1 MNKTGKRVLA
11 GGVAVVLVASL
22 AAGGVY
28 LAGHRQRNPVNV
40 YSIYDVGMTEYWG
53 DSRQTSGMVT
63 TDQMQ
68 NVYISTTQMVQE
80 IYVQEGQNVRAGD
93 LLLSYDTTLSTIELE
108 RKDLEIQKL
117 QLSLKE
123 AQENLKKIQ
132 SYRPGVPV
140 DEKDLVSG
148 NALGGS
154 ALGGDSL
161 GSTAQSS
168 SSQNGGSEGGASQTA
183 GPQSGLAVASAAA
196 GQLMADMSQ
205 NTLGNVAGMRLMSG
219 LLLSA
224 SVDPTE
230 PGTLAPME
238 STAESTDPSESP
250 TASTEPTIA
259 PTEPTA
265 APTEPTVA
273 PTDPATEPTIAPMEP
288 TVAPTDPAVEPEDPA
303 ANPTAP
309 SAEPIEPTEPA
320 ASWPEPV
327 RGDGTLENPYLY
339 LWRSDLSYTPAFLEQ
354 LLGEKEEVW
363 ATFMLR
369 ENDSLEGL
377 PLSSW
382 TMAFAR
388 SEAGIQFE
396 MLSVAGPEED
406 PLVLPEDPGIT
417 DPGIMDPGLLDPGM
431 DVPSGPTY
439 TAAEIAQMKSDQE
452 MAIRD
457 INLNIRVA
465 QVEYEKLEKELYNSE
480 VRAEVD
486 GVVKSVGD
494 PDTAAVENKPL
505 ITVSGGDGGYHVQ
518 GRVSELDL
526 KTVQPG
532 QPVTV
537 MSWMTGETAEGTIQ
551 EIGDMPASENYWD
564 GTGNPNSSYYPFT
577 VFVDDSATFENGD
590 YLDITY
596 TPQSPSGD
604 GNSVYLQNPFVRSED
619 GQSYVYVKGTD
630 GKLEKRQVVVGK
642 SLYGSYT
649 EIRSGLTA
657 EDRVA
662 FPYGKDVKAGSPTR
676 DGTMEELYSTMGY

>member
-22 AAGGVY
+22 AVGGVY

-63 TDQMQ
+63 TDKMQ
-68 NVYISTTQMVQE
+68 NVYISTTQIVQE

-117 QLSLKE
+117 QLSLEE
-123 AQENLKKIQ
+123 AQADLKKIQ

-140 DEKDLVSG
+140 DEKDLV
-148 NALGGS
+148 GGS
-154 ALGGDSL
+154 SVGGGVL
-161 GSTAQSS
+161 
-168 SSQNGGSEGGASQTA
+168 NGGSLNGGSTND
-183 GPQSGLAVASAAA
+183 SSTASAAA
-196 GQLMADMSQ
+196 PGRLLAHFSQDMLE
-205 NTLGNVAGMRLMSG
+205 NAAGMRLMSG
-219 LLLSA
+219 LLLGAPANAAETEGAAETGEAAESSSA
-224 SVDPTE
+224 AESQTAPEDPTVPPTE
-230 PGTLAPME
+230 PSSQAP
-238 STAESTDPSESP
+238 
-250 TASTEPTIA
+250 TEPETEPDTEPAHPTDA

-265 APTEPTVA
+265 EPTEPVTEPEEPSNAPTEPST
-273 PTDPATEPTIAPMEP
+273 
-288 TVAPTDPAVEPEDPA
+288 
-303 ANPTAP
+303 
-309 SAEPIEPTEPA
+309 EPTEPA
-320 ASWPEPV
+320 EAWPEPV

-339 LWRSDLSYTPAFLEQ
+339 LWRADLSYTPAFLEQ

-369 ENDSLEGL
+369 EGDSLEGL
-377 PLSSW
+377 PISSW

-388 SEAGIQFE
+388 VGTEIQFE
-396 MLSVAGPEED
+396 MFSVAGPEED
-406 PLVLPEDPGIT
+406 PLALPEDPGMT
-417 DPGIMDPGLLDPGM
+417 DPGIIDPGF

-439 TAAEIAQMKSDQE
+439 TAAEIAKMKSDQE
-452 MAIRD
+452 MTIRD

-505 ITVSGGDGGYHVQ
+505 VTVSGGGGYYVQ

-526 KTVQPG
+526 ETVQPG

-551 EIGDMPASENYWD
+551 EIGDMPSTENYWD
-564 GTGNPNSSYYPFT
+564 GSGNPNSSYYPFT

-604 GNSVYLQNPFVRSED
+604 SSSVYLQNPFVRSED
-619 GQSYVYVKGTD
+619 GQSYVYVKGTG

-676 DGTMEELYSTMGY
+676 DGTVEELYNTMGY